1 MGYSISRDVMAPLG
15 LSAIGLARR
24 VGVPYGIVWHAI
36 RGKWLPAERVGHK
49 RYLVRWPDAL
59 AFERRMSTLRLRR
72 ERVLAHFRLEH
83 MVDGIIN
90 VIGQA
95 KTARAAAPQAALS
108 PAAGGAIAAQAV
120 EYMRL
125 LQAAGTRPE
134 RSPAPGAQP
143 KRPRLEHRLLQQVVG
158 WGINPDPG
166 LAPAVRGFKRI
177 IPVQIKVSIKRA
189 LWQKPPDHP
198 SS

>member
-1 MGYSISRDVMAPLG
+1 VQCYTTILGDLLQQPERYQAMGAAGRA
-15 LSAIGLARR
+15 
-24 VGVPYGIVWHAI
+24 
-36 RGKWLPAERVGHK
+36 
-49 RYLVRWPDAL
+49 
-59 AFERRMSTLRLRR
+59 
-72 ERVLAHFRLEH
+72 RVLAHFRLEH
-83 MVDGIIN
+83 MVDGIID

-95 KTARAAAPQAALS
+95 RAARAAAPQAALS

-134 RSPAPGAQP
+134 RSPAPEAQAV
-143 KRPRLEHRLLQQVVG
+143 RPRREHRRLQRVVG
-158 WGINPDPG
+158 WGINPVPG
-166 LAPAVRGFKRI
+166 LAPAVRGLKRI